1 MRELIE
7 HVVCTLVDDPD
18 AVVVT
23 EVEQGGRLLYQVT
36 VAPGDAGKVIG
47 RGGRIICALRTLVK
61 AAHTKSGERT
71 HIEVS
76 A

>member
-1 MRELIE
+1 MKELIE
-7 HVVCTLVDDPD
+7 HVFLSLVDDPD
-18 AVVVT
+18 AVTVA
-23 EVEQGGRLLYQVT
+23 EVEQDGRVVYQVT

-47 RGGRIICALRTLVK
+47 RGGRIISALRTLAK

-71 HIEVS
+71 HVEIN